1 MHRLSQRES
10 VVYGYNNSPNTPQ
23 GNSDFDFN
31 DVFGG
36 PPRRFSIQELRH
48 SESADSHASRR
59 NDETVAL
66 GKLWSGLSEKPVF
79 GEGGV
84 NRSRNSSDNFFD
96 DIFNGSQPLCSSPRK
111 YERELFSSS
120 PGFQVL
126 SPARPLPPKAEPFGS
141 SLPAQFSLPAKL
153 NKGMELPTFG
163 SATGSRNKDGGS
175 NGLSSYLFSP
185 LSRSSSQAEDSRN
198 KLRNGSQSS
207 RRLSA
212 LSRELSLGSEDSLE
226 LTKHDETETKSN
238 SMKDLNDSELNGSQ
252 FHFSIYK
259 WASKGIPLAM
269 PLRGGNGSRSK
280 EKDRPERCSSQIAC
294 ESMAN
299 GLPTAAAAAH
309 DAALVSNDRISAT
322 TEPTGMDKSTDN
334 REPCQTNKEAIPPTS
349 ESQTSSP
356 LGSAVDNANDDIAFC
371 KKGEETTPCSIP
383 ESNKSK
389 IVKENSAVKEEAHKP
404 KTPEPKSLGLPF
416 YGDDQ
421 QGIVNKT
428 ERAGR
433 KQSANN
439 IKKPS
444 VILDAVENLK
454 KIDRRRYSFDSA
466 EVGKTSMQGSPRNSG
481 NLGKSK
487 VRGKVKEFVR
497 MFNQDSSSKPTID
510 NASKNQSSRWK
521 ETGTVKADNK
531 VNIGMSERV
540 KKMQMPSVRK
550 ETSSP
555 DVSVMVDDYLEKT
568 AKRDSTR
575 NDPKHIWNG
584 APVHEDSTATKAVP
598 NGSKAD
604 FGDPDESFEENVLI
618 KEIIQDEIKVQQSSI
633 DPEGM
638 QVIESKIRQ
647 WSNGKLGNIR
657 SLLSTLQY
665 VLWPDSGWKP
675 VPLMDIIEGNAVKRS
690 YQRALL
696 CLHPDKLQQK
706 GANLQQKYTAEKVFD
721 ILQDA
726 WTHFSSLGSV

>member
-1 MHRLSQRES
+1 MHRLSQREG
-10 VVYGYNNSPNTPQ
+10 VAYGYNNSPRTPQ
-23 GNSDFDFN
+23 RNSDFDFS

-36 PPRRFSIQELRH
+36 PPQRFSIQELRH
-48 SESADSHASRR
+48 TESADSHASRR

-96 DIFNGSQPLCSSPRK
+96 DIFNGSQPVCSSPRK
-111 YERELFSSS
+111 YERQLSSSS
-120 PGFQVL
+120 PGFRVL

-153 NKGMELPTFG
+153 NEGMELPTFG

-185 LSRSSSQAEDSRN
+185 LSRSSIQAEDSWN
-198 KLRNGSQSS
+198 KLKNGSQSS

-238 SMKDLNDSELNGSQ
+238 SMKDLNDSELNSSQ

-269 PLRGGNGSRSK
+269 PPRGGNGSRSK
-280 EKDRPERCSSQIAC
+280 EKDEPERCSSQIAC
-294 ESMAN
+294 ESMAH
-299 GLPTAAAAAH
+299 GSAAVH
-309 DAALVSNDRISAT
+309 DAALVSNDRTSAI
-322 TEPTGMDKSTDN
+322 TEPTRMDKGLDN
-334 REPCQTNKEAIPPTS
+334 KEPCQTNKEAIPPTS
-349 ESQTSSP
+349 ESQTSSH
-356 LGSAVDNANDDIAFC
+356 LGSAVDDANDDIAFC

-389 IVKENSAVKEEAHKP
+389 IVKENSAVKEEAHRP
-404 KTPEPKSLGLPF
+404 KTPESKSLNLLF
-416 YGDDQ
+416 CGDDQ
-421 QGIVNKT
+421 QGIVDKT

-433 KQSANN
+433 KQRANS
-439 IKKPS
+439 IKKSS

-454 KIDRRRYSFDSA
+454 KIDRRKNSFDSA
-466 EVGKTSMQGSPRNSG
+466 EVGKTGMQGSPRNSG
-481 NLGKSK
+481 NFGKSK

-510 NASKNQSSRWK
+510 HASKNQSSRCK
-521 ETGTVKADNK
+521 ETGTIKADNK
-531 VNIGMSERV
+531 VNIGMSETV
-540 KKMQMPSVRK
+540 EKMQMPSMRK
-550 ETSSP
+550 EKSLP
-555 DVSVMVDDYLEKT
+555 DVSVVVDDYLEKT
-568 AKRDSTR
+568 AKQDSTR
-575 NDPKHIWNG
+575 NDPEHIWNG
-584 APVHEDSTATKAVP
+584 APVQEDRTATKAVP
-598 NGSKAD
+598 NGSKAV

-690 YQRALL
+690 YQKALL

-726 WTHFSSLGSV
+726 WTHFNSLGSV